1 MTDASTLIDRLE
13 QVGVSRIAIIDDAYD
28 VPLLQDI
35 RDDWPIFA
43 NVVERDSSLRA
54 QLAEIGIG
62 LKDPSDL
69 QQSDVEVLWAR
80 RRVDDELTAKSMQT
94 LFATKKQDWDDAES
108 IADGLCELG
117 LKVIRLGSDADETWE
132 PVDLVLLDYYLGST
146 GDPDARDR
154 SMGIAKE
161 LYKRIPADSFPFFVV
176 MSSVTSVRD
185 EVSAF
190 RAGSGLVSGMF
201 DFASKEDLKN
211 PVLRDFRLASWMK
224 GMPARRV
231 LQSFVGCLEK
241 GICDGVEH
249 FMDRVKSVTIEDYVY
264 MQTMNLT
271 HDGLPLG
278 SYLMELYAPLLTAS
292 VLSGNQELL
301 SRKKK
306 VDELDID
313 GFVPRQYPPSE
324 NLGEVFGLSYAEPI
338 SEELG
343 QHPRRVLMKRGPNLP
358 YLRFGDMFIKDATS
372 PVYMVATPDCDLA
385 YVPGTNRTLDRNQSV
400 ILIPGQLRN
409 LHDSTGRTGVYT
421 DLLLYEGEQYRVFWN
436 MKEIKSMKVKD
447 FFRWQ
452 SRWGYSRPKRIRLP
466 HALRVQ
472 KELVSDL
479 SRIGM
484 PAPPPLYE
492 LIDLDVYGP
501 AVGTGYAQCGHS
513 LKHAA
518 TVVHKSDL
526 RKDPVVVINS
536 ACISELT
543 EIMSLLVEN
552 MKDKMS
558 TVRTQ
563 ANQRLE
569 ERINKLRN
577 FQNTPEELYRIVGS
591 EWPCPDAGKHKDLV
605 RGIIGLH
612 RDGLLDQGC
621 SNHIVCLNFYI

>member
-1 MTDASTLIDRLE
+1 MTDTNTLADRLTE
-13 QVGVSRIAIIDDAYD
+13 VGISRIAIIDDAYD
-28 VPLLQDI
+28 PPLLQDI
-35 RDDWPIFA
+35 RDDLPIFA
-43 NVVERDSSLRA
+43 NLIERDSSLLT
-54 QLAEIGIG
+54 QLAEMGI
-62 LKDPSDL
+62 DL
-69 QQSDVEVLWAR
+69 NDANDLLQSDVEVLWGR
-80 RRVDDELTAKSMQT
+80 RQVEDKLTAMSMRT

-117 LKVIRLGSDADETWE
+117 LEVIRLGSNADERWK

-154 SMGIAKE
+154 SMGIARE

-176 MSSVTSVRD
+176 MSSVTNVRD

-201 DFASKEDLKN
+201 DFASKDDLKN
-211 PVLRDFRLASWMK
+211 PVLRNFRLTSWMK

-231 LQSFVGCLEK
+231 LQSFVGSLER
-241 GICDGVEH
+241 GMCDGVEH

-264 MQTMNLT
+264 MQTMNLI

-292 VLSGNQELL
+292 VLSSNQELL

-343 QHPRRVLMKRGPNLP
+343 QHPRRVLIKRAPNLP
-358 YLRFGDMFIKDATS
+358 HLRFGDLFIKDATS

-385 YVPGTNRTLDRNQSV
+385 YVPGTKRTLDRNQSV
-400 ILIPGQLRN
+400 ILIPGQLKN
-409 LHDSTGRTGVYT
+409 LHDSTGKTGVYT
-421 DLLLYEGEQYRVFWN
+421 ELLLYKGEQYRVFWN

-447 FFRWQ
+447 FFRWR

-492 LIDLDVYGP
+492 LIDLEVYGP
-501 AVGTGYAQCGHS
+501 AAGEGYAPCGPS

-536 ACISELT
+536 ACIGDLT
-543 EIMSLLVEN
+543 EIMSMLVEI
-552 MKDKMS
+552 MEDKRS
-558 TVRTQ
+558 TVKPS

-569 ERINKLRN
+569 KRINQLKR
-577 FQNTPEELYRIVGS
+577 FQHTPEELYRIVGS

-605 RGIIGLH
+605 GGIIGLH
-612 RDGLLDQGC
+612 RDGLFDQGC
-621 SNHIVCLNFYI
+621 SNHIVCLNFHI